1 MGKKSFSLCMALAL
15 CLSLLPATA
24 LAAVPE
30 GQIIYVGNESVTN
43 GGYWTTDSNGN
54 VTAYTG
60 GDTPTDNYIHYDV
73 ANNTLT
79 LHNATIKESVST
91 NTSTFIAGAAIG
103 VLNQNGDAELTI
115 TLEGTNTIAEVG
127 KGIYVLANS
136 TGGATLTITG
146 DGSLDASARQTGIW
160 VQSNNGDAAL
170 FIQNAKVEATGTS
183 YGVNVQS
190 RESSTASLTV
200 DGGNLTASGSPGI
213 LYDSSGSGTVP
224 NTTTL
229 TIRKSAIVDAR
240 EGGIGAGYIVN
251 LSGVSPTDDSVGIVF
266 GLDLSDSN
274 AGTVYGNVTLQEDL
288 TIESGQTLT
297 IPDGASLT
305 IDSDAT
311 LTNEGTVTN
320 SGTLTNNGTINNS
333 GTLPSNIGG
342 TAPPSII
349 TTSPLASGTVGTEY
363 SVTLEANNSTSG
375 WSVTSGS
382 LPDGLTLDGS
392 TSLIS
397 GIPTAAGTYSFTV
410 TATNTGG
417 SDSEQLSITI
427 NPAAAVPVESVS
439 LDKTTLG
446 LTEGETARLTATVEP
461 SNATNKSVTWS
472 SDNESVATVTNGVV
486 TAVGAGT
493 ATITVTTVDQ
503 SKTATCEVTV
513 TAATVPVTG
522 VTLNKTSTSLY
533 VGDTETLTATAEPS
547 DATNKN
553 VTWSS
558 DDTSV
563 ATVDASG
570 LVTAVAPG
578 TAVITVTTAD
588 GGKTATCT
596 VTVSRYSSGGGSSS
610 SSTSLSDRA
619 IDDIQDARPGD
630 TVEITLRP
638 GRTTLERE
646 VFEELAGQDITLEID
661 AGDGVLWTV
670 NGLDIPEDTRLHDL
684 DLDVDLGDSGIP
696 ATVLNAVTGEI
707 GTVQLSLAHDG
718 QFGFTMTLSAP
729 LGRDNADYWANL
741 YWFNER
747 TEELEFQQAA
757 RIANDGTAEFALDHA
772 SEYAI
777 VIDDRSH
784 EPVDL
789 PFNDVPE
796 GYWAYDAIQY
806 VYGEG
811 LMAGTSGSTFSP
823 EGTTTRGQ
831 IVTILWRLSG
841 SPVVNY
847 LMDFDDVEPA
857 AYYAEAIR
865 WATSEGIAGGYGGGV
880 FGPDDPITRE
890 QLAVMLH
897 RYAQHQG
904 CDVSIGEDTN
914 ILSYADAFDVSEYAV
929 SALQWACGTGIISG
943 TGDGSTLTPQ
953 GEATRA
959 QAATVLMRFCEEY
972 Q

>member
-1 MGKKSFSLCMALAL
+1 MMRKKIVSLCMALVL
-15 CLSLLPATA
+15 CLGLLPVTA
-24 LAAVPE
+24 LAADNDKPNNL
-30 GQIIYVGNESVTN
+30 YVGNQNVKSGDDTT
-43 GGYWTTDSNGN
+43 YWATTDSGELKLVEGASDTSNNWN
-54 VTAYTG
+54 VK
-60 GDTPTDNYIHYDV
+60 YDPNS
-73 ANNTLT
+73 ATLT
-79 LHNATIKESVST
+79 LKNATIEGGYDDV
-91 NTSTFIAGAAIG
+91 NTSGAGIYAASSSGPVSLNI
-103 VLNQNGDAELTI
+103 VLEEENKVSGWNGINVSSGGDASLNI
-115 TLEGTNTIAEVG
+115 
-127 KGIYVLANS
+127 S
-136 TGGATLTITG
+136 
-146 DGSLDASARQTGIW
+146 GSG
-160 VQSNNGDAAL
+160 
-170 FIQNAKVEATGTS
+170 
-183 YGVNVQS
+183 
-190 RESSTASLTV
+190 SLTV
-200 DGGNLTASGSPGI
+200 SATATNGIGIFVQAQSGNANLAINGANVNAVVTETNGRGVELSTGQAGNPNLTIEVKGGSLQASGQPNGI
-213 LYDSSGSGTVP
+213 KFFTNADNTRADANLKVSGNAMVKTSGITTDADGSGSQGAVL
-224 NTTTL
+224 TT
-229 TIRKSAIVDAR
+229 
-240 EGGIGAGYIVN
+240 EAG
-251 LSGVSPTDDSVGIVF
+251 SGETGGIVF
-266 GLDLSDSN
+266 DGS
-274 AGTVYGNVTLQEDL
+274 AGTVYGAVTLQENL
-288 TIESGQTLT
+288 TVGEGESLTLD
-297 IPDGASLT
+297 DGASLNAGDYDV
-305 IDSDAT
+305 IVD
-311 LTNEGTVTN
+311 G
-320 SGTLTNNGTINNS
+320 GTLDEGLAESLDDSVIYKVTKVELNK
-333 GTLPSNIGG
+333 
-342 TAPPSII
+342 
-349 TTSPLASGTVGTEY
+349 TS
-363 SVTLEANNSTSG
+363 
-375 WSVTSGS
+375 
-382 LPDGLTLDGS
+382 LTLDVGNS
-392 TSLIS
+392 DTLI
-397 GIPTAAGTYSFTV
+397 AA
-410 TATNTGG
+410 
-417 SDSEQLSITI
+417 IT
-427 NPAAAVPVESVS
+427 P
-439 LDKTTLG
+439 D
-446 LTEGETARLTATVEP
+446 
-461 SNATNKSVTWS
+461 NATDKSVTWES
-472 SDNESVATVTNGVV
+472 SAPGVATVDTSGKV
-486 TAVGAGT
+486 TAVAPGT
-493 ATITVTTVDQ
+493 ATITATTEDG
-503 SKTATCEVTV
+503 SKTATCVVTV

-522 VTLNKTSTSLY
+522 VTLSQTQASLY
-533 VGDTETLTATAEPS
+533 YNRTPNTLTLTATVAP
-547 DATNKN
+547 DNATNQA
-553 VTWSS
+553 VTWTSS
-558 DDTSV
+558 NPSV
-563 ATVDASG
+563 AKVENG
-570 LVTAVAPG
+570 VVTALARG
-578 TAVITVTTAD
+578 TAVITATAAD
-588 GGKTATCT
+588 GSGANATCT

-610 SSTSLSDRA
+610 SSPSLSDRA

-707 GTVQLSLAHDG
+707 DTVQLSLAHDG
-718 QFGFTMTLSAP
+718 RFGFTMTLSAP

-741 YWFNER
+741 YWYNEE

-757 RIANDGTAEFALDHA
+757 RIAKDGTAEFALDHA
-772 SEYAI
+772 SDYAI

-811 LMAGTSGSTFSP
+811 LMAGTSGSAFSP

-831 IVTILWRLSG
+831 IVTILWRLAG

-847 LMDFDDVEPA
+847 LMDFDDVDPA

-929 SALQWACGTGIISG
+929 SALQWACGAGIISG